1 MASNGLRAQ
10 WTNCRS
16 GVRSGP
22 NPLFFQTFGAAK
34 TARPLSY
41 RVFQCG
47 ARLSNT
53 ERIAKIIADV
63 FNVDE
68 DGESWM
74 RLNSE
79 TRALDIIIFW
89 RESQSR
95 KQLNEPGDGEM
106 H

>member
-1 MASNGLRAQ
+1 
-10 WTNCRS
+10 
-16 GVRSGP
+16 
-22 NPLFFQTFGAAK
+22 
-34 TARPLSY
+34 
-41 RVFQCG
+41 
-47 ARLSNT
+47 
-53 ERIAKIIADV
+53 
-63 FNVDE
+63 
-68 DGESWM
+68 M